1 LERDATL
8 EQIVKFADDARALI
22 QQEQKDVTNRSEAI
36 LRAARDRNL
45 TAEEAAQIKALGDL
59 RRKLNEANVQLA
71 LVTAQALN
79 NSAKV
84 GQITESIKK
93 VNADLDEALNEAGRI
108 AASIGNAT
116 EILGSMAKLL
126 GGLTKLIALV

>member
-93 VNADLDEALNEAGRI
+93 VNSDLDEALNKAGRI

>member
-45 TAEEAAQIKALGDL
+45 TAEEEAQVKALGDL
-59 RRKLNEANVQLA
+59 RGKLNEANVQLA

-84 GQITESIKK
+84 GQITESIKR
-93 VNADLDEALNEAGRI
+93 VNSDLDEALNKAGRI

-116 EILGSMAKLL
+116 EILGSIAKLL